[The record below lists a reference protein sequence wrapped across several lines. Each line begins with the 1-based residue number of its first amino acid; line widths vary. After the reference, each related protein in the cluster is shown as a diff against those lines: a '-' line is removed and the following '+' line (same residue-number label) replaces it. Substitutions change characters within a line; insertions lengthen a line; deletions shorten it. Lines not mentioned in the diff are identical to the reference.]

1 MFFFSINAE
10 QLEDHFIEKDL
21 FFKLFFLHFKSKG
34 VSVCFHAVILFLRK
48 FMDTLSYFLCHF
60 GDLSKKRIQEIPYS

>member
-34 VSVCFHAVILFLRK
+34 VSVCFHAVILFLQM
-48 FMDTLSYFLCHF
+48 FVDTFSHFLRHF
-60 GDLSKKRIQEIPYS
+60 GDLSKKRI

>member
-21 FFKLFFLHFKSKG
+21 FFKLFFLHFKSKS
-34 VSVCFHAVILFLRK
+34 VSVCFHAVILFLESLWVL
-48 FMDTLSYFLCHF
+48 FHIFSCHF
-60 GDLSKKRIQEIPYS
+60 VDL

>member
-34 VSVCFHAVILFLRK
+34 VSVCFHAVILFLESLWVL
-48 FMDTLSYFLCHF
+48 FHIFSCHF
-60 GDLSKKRIQEIPYS
+60 VDL

>member
-21 FFKLFFLHFKSKG
+21 LFKLFFLHFKSKA

-48 FMDTLSYFLCHF
+48 FMDTFSHF
-60 GDLSKKRIQEIPYS
+60 FVSFW

>member
-34 VSVCFHAVILFLRK
+34 VNVCFHAVILFLRM
-48 FMDTLSYFLCHF
+48 FVDTFSHFLCHF
-60 GDLSKKRIQEIPYS
+60 GDLSKKRI